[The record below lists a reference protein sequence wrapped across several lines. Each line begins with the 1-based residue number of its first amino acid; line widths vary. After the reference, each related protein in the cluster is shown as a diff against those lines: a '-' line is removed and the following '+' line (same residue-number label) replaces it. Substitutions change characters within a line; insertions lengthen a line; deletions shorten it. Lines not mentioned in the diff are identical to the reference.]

1 MSGNSC
7 QLVKQK
13 IECLVITLNLL
24 IGFLITFIFRDVNL
38 LVLIKYAIFA
48 FISEQKNIVILIT
61 SGPRSDRGFL
71 QLHNCRVGRKY

>member
-24 IGFLITFIFRDVNL
+24 IGLLITFIFRDVNL
-38 LVLIKYAIFA
+38 RVLIQYAIFT
-48 FISEQKNIVILIT
+48 FIS
-61 SGPRSDRGFL
+61 D
-71 QLHNCRVGRKY
+71 